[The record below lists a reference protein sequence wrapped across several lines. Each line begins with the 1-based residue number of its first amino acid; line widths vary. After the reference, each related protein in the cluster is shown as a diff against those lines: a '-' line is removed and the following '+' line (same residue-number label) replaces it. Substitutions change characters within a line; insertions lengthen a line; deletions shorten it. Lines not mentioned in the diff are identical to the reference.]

1 MFLRVVVTGL
11 LIKGFIDLFYTV
23 AYSRRIYQTAEQ
35 VANES
40 VVVLLDDLPQYVGC
54 NSKIE
59 GRQGPSIQYALNLPI
74 QSYTFFHG
82 VRLR

>member
-1 MFLRVVVTGL
+1 MVVTVL

-23 AYSRRIYQTAEQ
+23 AYSRRIYQTADQ
-35 VANES
+35 VVNES
-40 VVVLLDDLPQYVGC
+40 VVVLFDDLPEYIGR

-74 QSYTFFHG
+74 QS
-82 VRLR
+82 